1 MFLVLLSPAKS
12 LDFEKKL
19 NCKKSSLPSFIPESK
34 MLINYLL
41 KMKKEEIGK
50 LMGISQKL
58 IDLNYDRYKSWNE
71 DFNLTNSNHAISC
84 FTGDV
89 YKGLNALSLTSNS
102 IAYAQAHF
110 KILSGLYGILKPLDL
125 IQAYRLE
132 MATKI
137 SINSSTSLYDFW
149 SNNITSELNDNIEI
163 TNSKFLLNL
172 ASNEYSKSIN
182 MKSLNAQVITPVF
195 KDWKNGQYKIISFF
209 AKKARG
215 MMSHFVLENKIK
227 NQNDLK
233 TFDRDGYIFNKSFST
248 ENSLVFTRRLG

>member
-1 MFLVLLSPAKS
+1 MISVISPAKS
-12 LDFEKKL
+12 LDFDNNAPL
-19 NCKKSSLPSFIPESK
+19 SDYSLPIFHKESQMIVNVLKNYSPEDLS
-34 MLINYLL
+34 
-41 KMKKEEIGK
+41 K
-50 LMGISQKL
+50 LMNISKDLGI
-58 IDLNYDRYKSWNE
+58 LNANRYQDYKTPFTIKNAKQ
-71 DFNLTNSNHAISC
+71 AIFA

-89 YKGLNALSLTSNS
+89 YKGLNPLSLTSNS

-149 SNNITSELNDNIEI
+149 SNNITSELKNNLQT

-215 MMSHFVLENKIK
+215 LMSRFVLENKIK

-233 TFDRDGYIFNKSFST
+233 SFDRDGYIFNKSFST